1 MVIWYFRVNVK
12 RRFKGKQRRSFLTNN
27 RPENVSFK
35 PKKKKEFCKERHLV
49 YFPVLWHIHLFH
61 IKLLWGNHILS
72 TLCMQ
77 HWWRS
82 SQAAAKLQE
91 QQLFV
96 KQNMNTVCMLWKGYC
111 ILLPKGLFSSH
122 FATLCATI
130 YNLITKQRTRLNQG
144 QQKITLACN
153 VLRVK
158 TVIKRQSIFKTCF
171 MVQS

>member
-1 MVIWYFRVNVK
+1 MACKKVNLMLLNMIINQFNFSIKLNTQHVNGMTHFDKYMYCYQVLQSSVK

-35 PKKKKEFCKERHLV
+35 PKKKKEFCKEGHLV
-49 YFPVLWHIHLFH
+49 YFLVLWHIHLFH

-96 KQNMNTVCMLWKGYC
+96 KQNMNTVCML
-111 ILLPKGLFSSH
+111 
-122 FATLCATI
+122 
-130 YNLITKQRTRLNQG
+130 
-144 QQKITLACN
+144 
-153 VLRVK
+153 
-158 TVIKRQSIFKTCF
+158 
-171 MVQS
+171 